1 MKKTMKSRV
10 PQKIYFFIENSV
22 FSIEIEK
29 EVISINQMMQDV
41 AKMVVDQGEQLDNIE
56 IEINKTHK
64 DVKEAEKEMIDV
76 TFSLTFS
83 LLIIYFHC

>member
-1 MKKTMKSRV
+1 MKSRV

>member
-1 MKKTMKSRV
+1 MKLLEF
-10 PQKIYFFIENSV
+10 PLKIACFPE
-22 FSIEIEK
+22 EIEK
-29 EVISINQMMQDV
+29 EVISINEMMKDV

-76 TFSLTFS
+76 NFPNK
-83 LLIIYFHC
+83 IH